1 MEKRYTEIKALIDQD
16 KVDQA
21 MQELDE
27 IIAQDDK
34 QEIAFYLKGNI
45 YRKKQDWQ
53 NAINYYSQ
61 AIELNPSSPAND
73 ARDMCIEILNFFNT
87 DMYNH

>member
-1 MEKRYTEIKALIDQD
+1 MEKRYTEIKALIDQE

-27 IIAQDDK
+27 IIAQDEP

-45 YRKKQDWQ
+45 YRKKLKR
-53 NAINYYSQ
+53 NKTPLIT
-61 AIELNPSSPAND
+61 IHE
-73 ARDMCIEILNFFNT
+73 
-87 DMYNH
+87 